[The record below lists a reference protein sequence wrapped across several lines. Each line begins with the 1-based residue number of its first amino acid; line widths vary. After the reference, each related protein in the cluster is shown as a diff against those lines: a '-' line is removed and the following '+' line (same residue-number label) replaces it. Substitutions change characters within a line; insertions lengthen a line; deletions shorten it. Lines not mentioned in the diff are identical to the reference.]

1 MGSLSRSIGVLAGGC
16 VLCLGLTNC
25 QSVMDSPRDSASAT
39 DDMKPDQSIRANTKS
54 VKGEVLRVE
63 DQSYVVKG
71 EDGKEVSLHTD
82 STTEKT
88 GDIAEGYLIEAEVN
102 DQNHAVSIRSTP
114 TTDRRNEKSEAML
127 AQ

>member
-1 MGSLSRSIGVLAGGC
+1 MGSLSRFFGILAGGC

-25 QSVMDSPRDSASAT
+25 QSVTGPPHDSASAT
-39 DDMKPDQSIRANTKS
+39 DEMKPDQSIKPNTKS

-63 DQSYVVKG
+63 GQNYVVKG

-88 GDIAEGYLIEAEVN
+88 GDIAEGYRIEAEVN
-102 DQNHAVSIRSTP
+102 DQSHAVSIRSTP